1 MHDGRGLAP
10 RAREKE
16 ETMAEL
22 KWRKVFCPIDFS
34 DESRAALRVAAD
46 LARRFEAELTLF
58 HADLFDSAF
67 KGAATAPA
75 GQLAEWKAQAESM
88 GAKRVETVHV
98 LESPDTSIVEK
109 ASSSGAD
116 LIVIGTHGRTG
127 RRHALLG
134 STAEAV
140 VRKSRIP
147 VLTVHADWP

>member
-1 MHDGRGLAP
+1 M
-10 RAREKE
+10 
-16 ETMAEL
+16 
-22 KWRKVFCPIDFS
+22 WRKVFCPIDFS
-34 DESRAALRVAAD
+34 EESRAALRVAVD
-46 LARRFEAELTLF
+46 LARRFEADLTLF
-58 HADLFDSAF
+58 HADLPDSDF
-67 KGAATAPA
+67 KGAAAPA
-75 GQLAEWKAQAESM
+75 GQLAEWKAQAEAL

-98 LESPDTSIVEK
+98 AESPDKSIVEG
-109 ASSSGAD
+109 ASRGGAD